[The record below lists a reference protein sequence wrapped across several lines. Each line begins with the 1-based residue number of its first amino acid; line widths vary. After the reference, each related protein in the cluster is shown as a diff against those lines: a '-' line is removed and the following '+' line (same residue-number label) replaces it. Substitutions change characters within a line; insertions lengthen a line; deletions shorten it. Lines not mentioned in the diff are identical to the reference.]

1 MAYEFDFSPIN
12 SYDSSRELLSGP
24 RTTHCADFKTT
35 LKGRE
40 YWGTVYRLFDRD
52 SKALNRV
59 SYSVSLRTRNART
72 TCVVALPE
80 NAKAVLRAA
89 AVEKFKGLLSDWI
102 DAGRPST
109 YEQRKAQLA
118 KAEAREAVATYE
130 ALADQLG
137 DPRHIANAREHREAI
152 EDPKGVFDIEAT
164 RCGIDQVRDLIADQ
178 DSETAFRRGKEL
190 IAGFEARAAQLLA
203 MKRLAYGDR
212 FATAAEAQIQ
222 QDDPLAWIELIEEY
236 LIAETGVTRRGW
248 AASDLDLAEARAEIA
263 AEQLAQKADANR
275 CPDRAPDV
283 AQLVAAAKSAR
294 FALESACYLQGLK
307 ALAPAALALT
317 EALAAFEPVEDQAEA
332 QMRAAAISGR
342 SDLAA

>member
-1 MAYEFDFSPIN
+1 MAYDFNFSPIN

-52 SKALNRV
+52 SQAVNRV

-89 AVEKFKGLLSDWI
+89 AVEIFKGLLSDWI

-118 KAEAREAVATYE
+118 KAEVREAVETYE
-130 ALADQLG
+130 ALAEQLG
-137 DPRHIANAREHREAI
+137 DPRHISNAQEHREVL
-152 EDPKGVFDIEAT
+152 EDPKGVFDLMATYEA
-164 RCGIDQVRDLIADQ
+164 IAQVRERLDVVARQERRDLLNSWEQ
-178 DSETAFRRGKEL
+178 
-190 IAGFEARAAQLLA
+190 RAAEILA
-203 MKRLAYGDR
+203 QKRLAYGDR
-212 FATAAEAQIQ
+212 FATAEEAAMQ
-222 QDDPLAWIELIEEY
+222 QEDPLAWLE
-236 LIAETGVTRRGW
+236 LIAEYAEAEIGLDRRGHW
-248 AASDLDLAEARAEIA
+248 ADQYAIDRAKAEVA
-263 AEQLAQKADANR
+263 AEQLAQKAEANR
-275 CPDRAPDV
+275 CPDRAPEV

-332 QMRAAAISGR
+332 QMRAAALSGR
-342 SDLAA
+342 PDLAA